1 MPTLMERRES
11 RANLFE
17 QMKAI
22 LDRTDND
29 PEGQDLETYSRLDNE
44 LDREDAAIQR
54 IEKANARTK
63 DYNKV
68 DRDGVLPSN
77 GGGDDEPG
85 SDEQAAYRKA
95 WSSFLRNGTMDMD
108 PEERRILNAGRV
120 NLPKNA
126 AGSGTGAAGGY
137 AVPPEFREE
146 FIQTLKY
153 YGPML
158 AEAEVI
164 HTDSGATMPWPT
176 NDDTGNVGAILAEN
190 TAVSEQ
196 DVTLG
201 QASISAYM
209 YTSKLVRVS
218 FQLMQDL
225 PTFDTWLMKRLAERI
240 GRILNQH
247 YTTGTGTSQPNGIV
261 TGGTV
266 GATGAGSFATTGVL
280 GSGGGDVLIDLI
292 ESLDP
297 AYGASN
303 NLKFMGHQ
311 TVRKAVRKLKD
322 SQNRYMWEISL
333 QNGVPDSLLGYPFLI
348 NNDMAT
354 PAVSSKSLL
363 FGDIRTGYLARIVRE
378 LTTLRLT
385 ERYADFL
392 QAGFLAF
399 ERADG
404 QVQNANAYRVFQTT
418 ASA

>member
-1 MPTLMERRES
+1 MPTLMERREK

-17 QMKAI
+17 QLKDI
-22 LDRTDND
+22 NDRTQYD
-29 PEGQDLETYSRLDNE
+29 PQGQDLEQLNRLDAE
-44 LDREDAAIQR
+44 LDREDAIIAR
-54 IEKANARTK
+54 IEGEQAREQV
-63 DYNKV
+63 YNRV
-68 DRDGVLPSN
+68 DRTGVVPAGDG
-77 GGGDDEPG
+77 GQGAG
-85 SDEQAAYRKA
+85 EQAEYREA
-95 WSSFLRNGTMDMD
+95 WSAFLRDGTQDMD
-108 PEERRILNAGRV
+108 PEMRKVLNAGRV

-126 AGSGTGAAGGY
+126 AGVGTGSAGGY
-137 AVPPEFREE
+137 AVPPEFREK
-146 FIQTLKY
+146 FVQTLKY

-158 AEAEVI
+158 SEAEI
-164 HTDSGATMPWPT
+164 IETESGANMPWPT

-201 QASISAYM
+201 QASIDAYM

-218 FQLMQDL
+218 FQLMQDM
-225 PTFDTWLMKRLAERI
+225 PTFDSWLIERLGERI
-240 GRILNQH
+240 GRILNAH
-247 YTTGTGTSQPNGIV
+247 FTTGTNSSQPNGIV

-266 GATGAGSFATTGVL
+266 GVTGTGSFATTGVL
-280 GSGGGDVLIDLI
+280 GTGKGDNIIDLV

-297 AYGASN
+297 AYGAST

-311 TVRKAVRKLKD
+311 AVRKAVRKLQD
-322 SQNRYMWEISL
+322 SQGRYMWEISL
-333 QNGVPDSLLGYPFLI
+333 QNGVPDSLLGYQFLL

-363 FGDIRTGYLARIVRE
+363 FGDIRAAYLARIVKE

-392 QAGFLAF
+392 QVGFLAF

-404 QVQNANAYRVFQTT
+404 EVQNANAYRVFQTS

>member
-11 RANLFE
+11 RANMFE
-17 QMKAI
+17 QMKEI
-22 LDRTDND
+22 LARTDND
-29 PEGQDLETYSRLDNE
+29 PQGQDLETYNRIDGDLDKQDAIIE
-44 LDREDAAIQR
+44 REEKQAAR
-54 IEKANARTK
+54 EKSYSA
-63 DYNKV
+63 V
-68 DRDGVLPSN
+68 DRKGVVAVDADGDV
-77 GGGDDEPG
+77 DE
-85 SDEQAAYRKA
+85 DTARYRAAWA
-95 WSSFLRNGTMDMD
+95 EMLRNGTMDMD
-108 PEERRILNAGRV
+108 PEDRRVLAAGRV

-126 AGSGTGAAGGY
+126 AGVGTGAAGGY
-137 AVPPEFREE
+137 AVPPEFREQ

-158 AEAEVI
+158 QEAEI
-164 HTDSGATMPWPT
+164 IETESGATMPWPT

-201 QASISAYM
+201 QASIGAYM

-218 FQLMQDL
+218 FQLIQDL
-225 PTFDTWLMKRLAERI
+225 PSFDSWLIDRLAERV
-240 GRILNQH
+240 GRILNAH
-247 YTTGTGTSQPNGIV
+247 FTTGTGSSQPNGIV

-266 GATGAGSFATTGVL
+266 GVTGTGSFATTGVL
-280 GSGGGDVLIDLI
+280 GTNKGDNIIDLV

-297 AYGASN
+297 AYGSSS

-311 TVRKAVRKLKD
+311 QVRRALRKLQD
-322 SQNRYMWEISL
+322 TQGRYLWEISL
-333 QNGVPDSLLGYPFLI
+333 QNGVPDSLLGYQFLV

-363 FGDIRTGYLARIVRE
+363 FGDIRAAYLARIVRE

-392 QAGFLAF
+392 QVGFLAF
-399 ERADG
+399 KRADG
-404 QVQNANAYRVFQTT
+404 QVQNANAYRVYQTS